1 MIPVFRKIR
10 KKMADDNR
18 PIKYARYAIGE
29 IVLVVIGILIALQ
42 INNWNEEKKI
52 NREVNEY
59 LTNLLTEF
67 KTNQE
72 VLKSDMESHKFVSI
86 KTKELSDLISPNPKE
101 ITSNKL
107 DTLMFAVMF
116 YPEFTALT
124 TLMTSDK
131 LERVND
137 YELKNDIANW
147 KLNYEEYRYDL
158 KISYDQYM
166 NHTYEFVAENY
177 QIKNV
182 KHIIRDRIK
191 IDKSLFPVDA
201 RSILSNPVFENQ
213 MKLRSLNAK
222 FMYQGALKLYE
233 LQEDLIKS
241 IELKIQNEN

>member
-1 MIPVFRKIR
+1 
-10 KKMADDNR
+10 MADDNR
-18 PIKYARYAIGE
+18 PLKYARYAIGE

-42 INNWNEEKKI
+42 INNWNEENKKS
-52 NREVNEY
+52 NEVNEY
-59 LTNLLTEF
+59 LTNLLREF
-67 KTNQE
+67 KINQE
-72 VLKSDMESHKFVSI
+72 DLKANIAYHKFVSE
-86 KTKELSDLISPNPKE
+86 KTTELSDLISPNPKE
-101 ITSNKL
+101 ISSNKL

-177 QIKNV
+177 QIKNI

-233 LQEDLIKS
+233 LQENLIKS
-241 IELKIQNEN
+241 IELKLQNEN

>member
-18 PIKYARYAIGE
+18 PLKYARYAIGE
-29 IVLVVIGILIALQ
+29 IILVVIGILIALQ
-42 INNWNEEKKI
+42 INNWNEENKKQ
-52 NREVNEY
+52 NEVNEY
-59 LTNLLTEF
+59 LTNLLREF
-67 KTNQE
+67 KINQE
-72 VLKSDMESHKFVSI
+72 DLKANITYHKFVSE
-86 KTKELSDLISPNPKE
+86 KTTELSDLISPNPKE

-131 LERVND
+131 LELVND

-147 KLNYEEYRYDL
+147 KLNYEEYRYNL
-158 KISYDQYM
+158 KISYDQYT
-166 NHTYEFVAENY
+166 HIHEFVLHNY
-177 QIKNV
+177 QIKNI
-182 KHIIRDRIK
+182 KHIKRDRFDS
-191 IDKSLFPVDA
+191 DKSLFPVDA

-233 LQEDLIKS
+233 LQENLIKS
-241 IELKIQNEN
+241 IELKLQNEN

>member
-1 MIPVFRKIR
+1 
-10 KKMADDNR
+10 MADDNR
-18 PIKYARYAIGE
+18 PIKYTRYAIGE

-42 INNWNEEKKI
+42 INNWNEENKKHKD
-52 NREVNEY
+52 VNEY
-59 LTNLLTEF
+59 LTNLLREF
-67 KTNQE
+67 KINQE
-72 VLKSDMESHKFVSI
+72 DLKANIAYHKFVSA
-86 KTKELSDLISPNPKE
+86 KTTELSDLISPNPKE

-131 LERVND
+131 LELVND

-166 NHTYEFVAENY
+166 NHTYEFVAHNY
-177 QIKNV
+177 QIKNI
-182 KHIIRDRIK
+182 KNAIIES
-191 IDKSLFPVDA
+191 DKSLFPVDA

-222 FMYQGALKLYE
+222 FMYQNALKLYE
-233 LQEDLIKS
+233 LQENLIKS
-241 IELKIQNEN
+241 VELKLQNEN